1 MRARKN
7 TASPRH
13 TFQNTKA
20 ASSPCQ
26 GVAQVEITG
35 IATSVSCPLL
45 TTNSAPLKNVPTA
58 VPNRIGPKMPFS
70 SRNT

>member
-1 MRARKN
+1 M
-7 TASPRH
+7 
-13 TFQNTKA
+13 TKP
-20 ASSPCQ
+20 SKMVCELNPI
-26 GVAQVEITG
+26 GGGGIGQVEITG

-58 VPNRIGPKMPFS
+58 VPNRIGPKMPFN